1 MENLTFNFLAWDGI
15 GQKKIEKTHSHMES
29 EQNSIMYINKV
40 HIRFTL
46 QKYTFHFKIEVF
58 YLRFYI

>member
-1 MENLTFNFLAWDGI
+1 MENVTFNFLAWDEI
-15 GQKKIEKTHSHMES
+15 GQKKIEKFILVWS

-46 QKYTFHFKIEVF
+46 QK
-58 YLRFYI
+58 